1 MIKKCPRCGANH
13 KKKGT
18 YCSRSCANVRTHTQA
33 DKDIRRKKLLDYA
46 VEIPTV
52 MGEIEDYEMF
62 DNFERIEKW

>member
-33 DKDIRRKKLLDYA
+33 DKDIQTYFEYEGLVGITNIDTRA
-46 VEIPTV
+46 VV
-52 MGEIEDYEMF
+52 
-62 DNFERIEKW
+62 K